1 VNRTAAQAPR
11 LIARGLSFAY
21 PGRDGRAG
29 FSLEVPELELGAGEA
44 VALIGPSGSGK
55 STFVHLLAGLL
66 QPRSGE
72 LQVGGRAIGS
82 AGESDRR
89 AWRRDAVG
97 LVFQDLELLEYLSAE
112 DNVLLAAR
120 LRDGRA
126 GEAQRARAASLL
138 EQAGLTERRRAKP
151 ARLSGGERQRVAVCR
166 ALLGE
171 PDLLLG
177 DEPTGSLDPA
187 TGLQVLD
194 LLFAERERRG
204 ASLLMITHDHSLL
217 PRFDRVWTTRFSAP
231 GRAVL
236 EERAG

>member
-1 VNRTAAQAPR
+1 MSEAAPRAPR
-11 LIARGLSFAY
+11 LVAQRLSFVY
-21 PGRDGRAG
+21 PDRAG
-29 FSLEVPELELGAGEA
+29 QAGFALEAPDLELGTGEA

-66 QPRSGE
+66 QPGAGE
-72 LQVGGRAIGS
+72 LQVGGRALGRAS
-82 AGESDRR
+82 ESERR

-112 DNVLLAAR
+112 DNVLLGAR
-120 LRDGRA
+120 LRDGRLDA
-126 GEAQRARAASLL
+126 PLRARAASLL

-236 EERAG
+236 EEVEG

>member
-1 VNRTAAQAPR
+1 MSDALQARPR
-11 LIARGLSFAY
+11 LTARGLTFAY
-21 PGRDGRAG
+21 PGRDGRPG
-29 FSLEVPELELGAGEA
+29 FALEAPDLELRAGEA

-66 QPRSGE
+66 QPDAGE
-72 LQVGGRAIGS
+72 LHVGGHAIAT
-82 AGESDRR
+82 AGDGERR
-89 AWRRDAVG
+89 AWRREEVG

-120 LRDGRA
+120 LRAGRV
-126 GEAQRARAASLL
+126 GPAQRERARALL
-138 EQAGLTERRRAKP
+138 DRAGLAERRKAKP

-177 DEPTGSLDPA
+177 DEPTGSLDPT
-187 TGLQVLD
+187 TGRQVLD
-194 LLFAERERRG
+194 LLFEERASRG
-204 ASLLMITHDHSLL
+204 ASLLMITHDHTLL
-217 PRFDRVWTTRFSAP
+217 SRFDRVWTTRFSAP

-236 EERAG
+236 EERPA

>member
-1 VNRTAAQAPR
+1 MNEVATGAPR
-11 LIARGLSFAY
+11 LVARDLSFAY
-21 PGRDGRAG
+21 PGREGRAG
-29 FSLEVPELELGAGEA
+29 FALEVPGTELRAGEA

-66 QPRSGE
+66 QPGGGE
-72 LQVGGRAIGS
+72 LRVAGRDIGA
-82 AGESDRR
+82 AGDSERR
-89 AWRRDAVG
+89 AWRRDEVG

-120 LRDGRA
+120 LRGGRLSPTQKERAAGLLERA
-126 GEAQRARAASLL
+126 GL
-138 EQAGLTERRRAKP
+138 GDRRGAKP

-177 DEPTGSLDPA
+177 DEPTGSLDPT
-187 TGLQVLD
+187 TGSQVLD
-194 LLFAERERRG
+194 LLFDERQRRG

-217 PRFDRVWTTRFSAP
+217 PRFDRVWTTRFAAP

-236 EERAG
+236 EEVEG